1 MSTSLHVGKATSGMS
16 ASRRKSRKDLTK
28 ESEQLVRG
36 IVERWA
42 VEQFPHTRRSEL
54 SDAQRVEL
62 RGKLQ
67 SFKAMSR
74 EDRNRV
80 LKRYNRFLELSEGRR
95 NQLRQ
100 QYKAFT
106 QLPVRERE
114 GIRENFR
121 RYKKFSPERR
131 EQMRRM
137 HERLSNM
144 SPEER
149 RRFREKMRRWKRLSP
164 EQRRKLRERAGGGG
178 PQR

>member
-1 MSTSLHVGKATSGMS
+1 MRTLLLVMMLACLMVLPSSAFAADSTATARETWS
-16 ASRRKSRKDLTK
+16 KL
-28 ESEQLVRG
+28 SE
-36 IVERWA
+36 
-42 VEQFPHTRRSEL
+42 
-54 SDAQRVEL
+54 AQRAEL

-67 SFKAMSR
+67 SFKAMDR
-74 EDRNRV
+74 ADRNRV

-95 NQLRQ
+95 
-100 QYKAFT
+100 AFT

-121 RYKKFSPERR
+121 RYKQFSPERR

-149 RRFREKMRRWKRLSP
+149 RRFRDKMRRWKRLSP
-164 EQRRKLRERAGGGG
+164 EQRRELRERAGGGG
-178 PQR
+178 QR